1 MDATGPR
8 MLNDAVNAYETS
20 ELAVS
25 WPLFVPEADSVYPY
39 FDPQNPQLRSFCGT
53 TAKPGLSARRNASCA
68 KLRKLG
74 FFNAPLGRRSFAV
87 HHWQHSW
94 VGFGYFD
101 VDSVNATKLVAD
113 LRAGR
118 DTGFDSSS
126 QSGYDPNSLDAWTY
140 SHWEGIP
147 GVSDP
152 RRVGCCAL

>member
-1 MDATGPR
+1 MG
-8 MLNDAVNAYETS
+8 
-20 ELAVS
+20 
-25 WPLFVPEADSVYPY
+25 
-39 FDPQNPQLRSFCGT
+39 
-53 TAKPGLSARRNASCA
+53 
-68 KLRKLG
+68 
-74 FFNAPLGRRSFAV
+74 
-87 HHWQHSW
+87 